1 METDRKSNNR
11 TAPDDSL
18 NNYKSE
24 HDFSM
29 AIRELNTTLTPLI
42 QEAINA
48 TGMVPSRI
56 IIDAVEAYCKRKI
69 KLVSRIC
76 PDRKLDKKAG
86 NRVVENVIQ
95 IYNRICCPPLPKED
109 EKSISAT
116 IRKNI
121 LSKPADYDWESHFSV
136 IMQDKWAI
144 KQAWCTLRWIV
155 GPSGFFKVQE
165 RAKKTNATAKVDE
178 YGTGFDGAF

>member
-1 METDRKSNNR
+1 MEADRKSSNR
-11 TAPDDSL
+11 TAPGNSL
-18 NNYKSE
+18 NNHRVE
-24 HDFSM
+24 LDFDL
-29 AIRELNTTLTPLI
+29 AISELNTTLAPLV
-42 QEAINA
+42 QETVNA

-56 IIDAVEAYCKRKI
+56 VIDAVEAYCKRKI
-69 KLVSRIC
+69 KLVSRVC

-95 IYNRICCPPLPKED
+95 TYNRICCPPLPKED
-109 EKSISAT
+109 EKSITST

-121 LSKPADYDWESHFSV
+121 LSKPADYNWESHFSA

-144 KQAWCTLRWIV
+144 KQAWCTLRWMV

-165 RAKKTNATAKVDE
+165 RAKKATVIAKVAD